1 MRCPHCGGRENHVV
15 DTRSTGQGQAVRRR
29 RQCKECGGRFTT
41 YEYIQERPLRVLKTR
56 GDTEDFER
64 AKLVRSIQMACAK
77 RPVKPSTIDAI
88 AGNIQYTLTVEGGG
102 EVKSSRI
109 GEMVMEALKPMD
121 RVAYVRFASVYRNFQ
136 DIQEFQEMIADL
148 NLRRERSLRA
158 KDQVELPI

>member
-1 MRCPHCGGRENHVV
+1 MRCPHCGCRDNHVV

-29 RQCKECGGRFTT
+29 RECKECAGRFTT
-41 YEYIQERPLRVLKTR
+41 YEYIQERPLRVLKSR

-64 AKLVRSIQMACAK
+64 AKLVSSIQVACAK
-77 RPVKPSTIDAI
+77 RPVSPSTIDAI

-102 EVKSSRI
+102 EVRSSRL
-109 GEMVMEALKPMD
+109 GEMVMEALKPLD

-148 NLRRERSLRA
+148 NLRRERSIRA
-158 KDQVELPI
+158 RDQVELPI